1 MSAPWALLGLL
12 LIPLLILLERW
23 RRRPQPVV
31 WPSLLLW
38 RTLGPGEAKRK
49 RSIEPLLVMECVAV
63 ALLSLAAAGPS
74 FAAGVGS
81 RLVVVHLDTS
91 PRMGALL
98 EDGRTA
104 LEATRAEL
112 ARIRAA
118 LAPADEWRAFEGVD
132 FPPTTGDIRIL
143 ASNRP
148 DAEGELVVGRAPAG
162 ANIGIDAIDATG
174 FAVRRESGAEP
185 VRVQVDGQQMIVQP
199 NRWVKT
205 AVAEEVRILETNNHP
220 GDDIVRVRRLRLK
233 VRTDAES
240 PLVLAAL
247 QVGVPTDVGEPADLV
262 LVTTGGSP
270 VGRVRGRACIAEPGL
285 FDGLFLDDCRWD
297 GVRGS
302 KQPGLLRAGEWTLA
316 RWQSANTLWL
326 GLPVD
331 REWDEHGTLALVVER
346 AKRERARSLLQQDE
360 VLVGDRA
367 VSPAP
372 GFIETA
378 AVDRPWDGTLP
389 PVEATREGLF
399 ALRALL
405 AVAAAIVL
413 VVYGLQLTQRGAR

>member
-1 MSAPWALLGLL
+1 MSVPWALLGLL

-38 RTLGPGEAKRK
+38 RTLGPGEAKRR
-49 RSIEPLLVMECVAV
+49 RSIEPLLVLECVAV
-63 ALLSLAAAGPS
+63 ALLSVAAAGPS

-81 RLVVVHLDTS
+81 RLVVVHIDTS
-91 PRMGALL
+91 PRMGALRQ
-98 EDGRTA
+98 DGRTA

-118 LAPADEWRAFEGVD
+118 LAPADEWREFEGVVL
-132 FPPTTGDIRIL
+132 PPTTGDIRIV

-148 DAEGELVVGRAPAG
+148 DAQGVLVVGRAPAG
-162 ANIGIDAIDATG
+162 SNIGIAAFDATG
-174 FAVRRESGAEP
+174 FAVRREAGAEQ
-185 VRVQVDGQQMIVQP
+185 VRVQVDGKQMTVQP
-199 NRWVKT
+199 NRWAKIE
-205 AVAEEVRILETNNHP
+205 VATEVRILEPNNHP
-220 GDDIVRVRRLRLK
+220 GDDVVRVRRLRLK
-233 VRTDAES
+233 VRTDAQS

-247 QVGVPTDVGEPADLV
+247 QVGVPVEVSEPADLV

-270 VGRVRGRACIAEPGL
+270 VGRVRGRECIAEPGL
-285 FDGLFLDDCRWD
+285 FDGLFLDDCRWED
-297 GVRGS
+297 VRGS

-316 RWQSANTLWL
+316 RWQTANTLWL

-331 REWDEHGTLALVVER
+331 REWDEHGTLALVIER
-346 AKRERARSLLQQDE
+346 AKRERARSLLQAGE
-360 VLVGDRA
+360 LLVGDRA

-378 AVDRPWDGTLP
+378 GVDRPWDGTLP
-389 PVEATREGLF
+389 SVEATREGLF
-399 ALRALL
+399 GLRALL

-413 VVYGLQLTQRGAR
+413 VVYGLQLTRRGAR

>member
-1 MSAPWALLGLL
+1 VSVPWALLGLL

-49 RSIEPLLVMECVAV
+49 RSIDPLLVMECVAV
-63 ALLSLAAAGPS
+63 ALLSVAAAGPS

-81 RLVVVHLDTS
+81 RLVVVHIDTS

-118 LAPADEWRAFEGVD
+118 LAPADEWREFEGVD
-132 FPPTTGDIRIL
+132 LPPTTGDIRIL

-148 DAEGELVVGRAPAG
+148 GAQGELVVGRAPAG
-162 ANIGIDAIDATG
+162 SNIGIAALDATG
-174 FAVRRESGAEP
+174 FAVRRESGAER
-185 VRVQVDGQQMIVQP
+185 VRVQLDGKQMTVQS
-199 NRWVKT
+199 NRWVKIG
-205 AVAEEVRILETNNHP
+205 VATEVRILEENNHP
-220 GDDIVRVRRLRLK
+220 GDDVVRVRRLRLK
-233 VRTDAES
+233 VRTDADS

-247 QVGVPTDVGEPADLV
+247 QVGVPVEVAEPADLV
-262 LVTTGGSP
+262 LVTTGGEP
-270 VGRVRGRACIAEPGL
+270 VGRVRGRECIAEPGL

-331 REWDEHGTLALVVER
+331 GEWDEHGTLALVIER
-346 AKRERARSLLQQDE
+346 AKRERARSLLKAGE
-360 VLVGDRA
+360 ALVQGRA

-378 AVDRPWDGTLP
+378 GVDRPWDGTLP
-389 PVEATREGLF
+389 PVEAKREGTF

-413 VVYGLQLTQRGAR
+413 VVYGLQLAQGTR

>member
-1 MSAPWALLGLL
+1 LLGLL

-38 RTLGPGEAKRK
+38 RTLGPGEARRK

-63 ALLSLAAAGPS
+63 ALLSVAAAGPS
-74 FAAGVGS
+74 FAAGVGG
-81 RLVVVHLDTS
+81 RLVVVHIDTS

-118 LAPADEWRAFEGVD
+118 LAPADEWRAIEGVD
-132 FPPTTGDIRIL
+132 RPPPAGDIRIL

-148 DAEGELVVGRAPAG
+148 DAQGELVVGRAPAG

-174 FAVRRESGAEP
+174 FSVRRESGSGP
-185 VRVQVDGQQMIVQP
+185 VRVEVDGKSITVSP
-199 NRWVKT
+199 NTWIKPAPSSSLRV
-205 AVAEEVRILETNNHP
+205 IETNNHP
-220 GDDIVRVRRLRLK
+220 GDDLVRVRPIRLK

-247 QVGVPTDVGEPADLV
+247 QVGVPAKVGEPADFV
-262 LVTTGGSP
+262 LVTTGGEA
-270 VGRVRGRACIAEPGL
+270 VGRVRGRDCIAEPGL
-285 FDGLFLDDCRWD
+285 FDGLFLDDCHWD

-302 KQPGLLRAGEWTLA
+302 TQPGLLRSGEWTLA

-331 REWDEHGTLALVVER
+331 REWDEHGTLALVIER
-346 AKRERARSLLQQDE
+346 AKRERARSLLKAGE
-360 VLVGDRA
+360 ALVQDRA
-367 VSPAP
+367 VSRAP

-378 AVDRPWDGTLP
+378 GVDRPRDGALP
-389 PVEATREGLF
+389 SVEAKREGAF

-413 VVYGLQLTQRGAR
+413 VVYGLQLAQGTRRGGE